1 MYIVIVGGGKVGYYL
16 VKSLLPYDHKIVVL
30 DPVVE
35 ICHKI
40 ANELN
45 VPVINGDGTDI
56 DKLTQIGLA
65 NADIFIAVTGR
76 DQDNLIACQL
86 AKKNFGVRRTIARV
100 NNPKNITV
108 FERLGVDIAVSSTSI
123 ITDLI
128 EQEVDDSGIKTI
140 MKLKKGKIV
149 LIEIDVNSNLAIC
162 DKLLKDVKLPADCV
176 FISIIRDDEIIIP
189 NGYTMIKSDD
199 CIIAATSKDKQ
210 EKVKDFFMKTRK

>member
-16 VKSLLPYDHKIVVL
+16 VKSLLSYDHKIVVL

-128 EQEVDDSGIKTI
+128 EQEVDDFGFKVI
-140 MKLKKGKIV
+140 MKLKRGKIV
-149 LIEIDVNSNLAIC
+149 LLEIDIKSNHAMC
-162 DKLLKDVKLPADCV
+162 GKLLKDIKLPEGCV
-176 FISIIRDDEIIIP
+176 FISIIRDNEIIIP
-189 NGYTMIKSDD
+189 NGNTMIKSED
-199 CIIAATSKDKQ
+199 CIIASTSKEKQ
-210 EKVKDFFMKTRK
+210 RKVREFFLKNMK